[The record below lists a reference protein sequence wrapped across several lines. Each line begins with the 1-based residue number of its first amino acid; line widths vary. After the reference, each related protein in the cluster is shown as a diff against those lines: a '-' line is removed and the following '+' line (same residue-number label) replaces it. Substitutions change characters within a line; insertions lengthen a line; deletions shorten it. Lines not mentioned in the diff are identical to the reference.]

1 MWNIKKRK
9 MEVNNI
15 KNRIGNQLIIK
26 SYEAGFRATSE
37 GNIIS
42 HKGKRVGSDRGDGRI
57 SFASIK
63 DDNGIRRMLLAH
75 RFIAYQLYGDKIFEK
90 GIIVRHLNDNPSD
103 NRFENIAIG
112 TRKDNARDGK
122 RNGVVYGGWQLKKE
136 YGNIYRYYKK
146 YGWNKTLRRFD
157 CGYSALSYIKNNYK
171 PTLKD
176 KILMNLNIT

>member
-1 MWNIKKRK
+1 MWSIKKRK

-26 SYEAGFRATSE
+26 CYEAGFRATPE
-37 GNIIS
+37 GYIIS

-57 SFASIK
+57 AFKSIV
-63 DDNGIRRMLLAH
+63 DDNGISRSLLAH

-103 NRFENIAIG
+103 NRFENISLG
-112 TRKDNARDGK
+112 TRKDNTRDGK
-122 RNGVVYGGWQLKKE
+122 KNGVVYGPGKYKGQH
-136 YGNIYRYYKK
+136 GAIYRYYKK
-146 YGWNKTLRRFD
+146 YGWSKTQRDFNL
-157 CGYSALSYIKNNYK
+157 GYNMLFYIKNNYK

-176 KILMNLNIT
+176 KILLKLNLS